1 MDQALGDLEHARH
14 DVAARFDDW
23 ACFSAQQAAEKALK
37 GVLQRLGVEAW
48 GHSVVDLLDEVATSQ
63 EVPQG
68 LRDAALEL
76 DKAYTPTRTSPGHPA
91 AATPRSKR
99 QGSWTMPR
107 GSSGSVK
114 VFYPRYSRAGQIRL
128 LNEHMPAL
136 RALFPVTRV
145 VLFGSWATGRATAFS
160 DIDLLVVYGGRT
172 REDAYRLVRQA
183 VPLKGLEPHVYS
195 EQEAERLAPTL
206 ERMTREGVVLGC

>member
-1 MDQALGDLEHARH
+1 M
-14 DVAARFDDW
+14 AARFDDW

-114 VFYPRYSRAGQIRL
+114 VFYPRYSRAGLIRL
-128 LNEHMPAL
+128 LEGAGLKQNVAPPGFTPEGA
-136 RALFPVTRV
+136 RA
-145 VLFGSWATGRATAFS
+145 GRYA
-160 DIDLLVVYGGRT
+160 DLL
-172 REDAYRLVRQA
+172 AQ
-183 VPLKGLEPHVYS
+183 LK
-195 EQEAERLAPTL
+195 
-206 ERMTREGVVLGC
+206 